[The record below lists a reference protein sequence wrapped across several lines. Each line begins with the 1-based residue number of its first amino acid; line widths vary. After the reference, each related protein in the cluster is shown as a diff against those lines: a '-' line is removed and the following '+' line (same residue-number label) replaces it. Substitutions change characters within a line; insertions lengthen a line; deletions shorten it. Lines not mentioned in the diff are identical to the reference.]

1 MSTAEGEGGTA
12 MDRAAATRAEAAIP
26 QPPEVPP
33 EAPVK
38 GRRRRRI
45 RRHAARVSI
54 WLFASLAVLALVA
67 GFGLLALTGKP
78 LRLPVWAVAEAETR
92 LNDRLPR
99 RDLRLSIGAVEI
111 MVDRDWVPRL
121 RLEDLRLSRREGAM
135 LMRLPE
141 ARVTF
146 DAASLLRGAV
156 RPSSVVL
163 SGAALRLRRDV
174 NGRFD
179 LDFGGGTPMRD
190 LGAFPELL
198 DRMDAVFALPA
209 FSTLDSVTAEA
220 LSLTL
225 DDRRANRIWQ
235 VGDGQLA
242 LLNTADEV
250 KAQLSFT
257 LASPGRDVAQGLLS
271 VATRKDSS
279 GARLRATVENVEAR
293 DIAAQAPVLG
303 FLAALDAP
311 ISGKLITGLSPA
323 GKVVVVEGALGLSAG
338 ALKPT
343 PEADAIPFEGAQLAF
358 DFDPAAER
366 VRLSALEVESRT
378 LRMSAT
384 GHVDAPGVNSGLPDA
399 YLAQIALS
407 EVKVDPE
414 GLFTEPAT
422 FSGGAIDMRLRLDP
436 FRVDLG
442 QFTLLEDGQTIT
454 ARGSASADARGWRV
468 SVDLVLDAIRHD
480 RLIALWPV
488 SVVAK
493 TRTWLVENVQ
503 EGLLQNVKVA
513 IRAEQ
518 GQEPRLSLGYDFT
531 DGDVRFIKTLPP
543 IKRGTGYATL
553 EGFTYSMVLD
563 AGQVT
568 PPKGGTIDMAGS
580 VFSVLDIRHKPAQ
593 AEIRLQTRSSMTAA
607 LSLLDE
613 KPFQFL
619 TKAGRDVE
627 LGEGRAE
634 MSALLRLP
642 LVKKLKPQDVHF
654 DVAGDLTQVTSDVL
668 VPGRKLAADR
678 LALAANPDG
687 LTIAGKGTLGAVPFE
702 ATYDLPFAKE
712 LRGISSV
719 KGTLELSPRTI
730 DEFRIGLPKGA
741 VKGEGLGSFTLDL
754 KKGTPGRLALSSNL
768 KGLTLA
774 IPEIAWAKGAGSS
787 GKLEVAATLGKPV
800 TVDSVALSA
809 PGLEAAGKV
818 ALKSDGTLD
827 RVTLSRAR
835 AGDWFTGPLTLQGRG
850 KGQSLG
856 IEVTG
861 GQIDLRHLPEFGSG
875 RGGGGGTPITA
886 RLDKV
891 QVTDSVALTGLS
903 GKFTTAGGF
912 NGRFGAQLNGAA
924 QVQGTLDPVSTGTA
938 IRVTS
943 DDAGGVLAA
952 AGIFSKARG
961 GKLDL
966 HLVPLGPKGQYRG
979 AATARSF
986 RVRNAPVLAELL
998 SAISVVGILEQLN
1011 GEGLFFNEGQAEFRL
1026 TPAGVEVNRGSAVGL
1041 SMGVSMAGTFD
1052 ARSRRLN
1059 MQGVISP
1066 IYLLNGIGALLTR
1079 RGEGVFGFNYTVGGT
1094 SDNPR
1099 VSVNPLSLLTPGMFR
1114 EIFRRPIPS
1123 LESQP

>member
-1 MSTAEGEGGTA
+1 MSTAEGEGVVVMEPPAETQAG
-12 MDRAAATRAEAAIP
+12 AAP
-26 QPPEVPP
+26 SQSSGPPPRVR
-33 EAPVK
+33 
-38 GRRRRRI
+38 GQRRRKV

-67 GFGLLALTGKP
+67 GFGLLAVTGKP
-78 LRLPVWAVAEAETR
+78 LRLPVWVVAEAETR
-92 LNDRLPR
+92 INDRLPR
-99 RDLRLSIGAVEI
+99 RDLRLSIGAIEI
-111 MVDRDWVPRL
+111 MVDQDWVPRL
-121 RLEDLRLSRREGAM
+121 RLEDLRLARREGAQ
-135 LMRLPE
+135 LLRLPE

-146 DAASLLRGAV
+146 DARSLLRGAI

-179 LDFGGGTPMRD
+179 LDFGGGAPMRD
-190 LGAFPELL
+190 LGAFPDML
-198 DRMDAVFALPA
+198 DRLDAVFAAPVME
-209 FSTLDSVTAEA
+209 TLDSVSAEA
-220 LSLTL
+220 LSITL

-242 LLNTADEV
+242 LLNTQDEV

-257 LASPGRDVAQGLLS
+257 LASPGQDVAQGLLS

-279 GARLRATVENVEAR
+279 GARLRATVEDVEAR

-311 ISGKLITGLSPA
+311 ISGKLVTGLSPA
-323 GKVVVVEGALGLSAG
+323 GKVVVMEGELGLSAG

-343 PEADAIPFEGAQLAF
+343 PEADAIPFEGARLAF

-366 VRLSALEVESRT
+366 VHLSALDVESRT

-442 QFTLLEDGQTIT
+442 QFTLLEDGHTIA

-468 SVDLVLDAIRHD
+468 SADLVLDAIRHD

-543 IKRGTGYATL
+543 IKRGTGYASL

-619 TKAGRDVE
+619 TKAGREVE

-668 VPGRKLAADR
+668 VPGRKLASDR
-678 LALAANPDG
+678 LALTANPDG

-702 ATYDLPFAKE
+702 AVYDLPFGKE
-712 LRGISSV
+712 LRGVSSV

-741 VKGEGLGSFTLDL
+741 VKGEGVGSFTLDL
-754 KKGTPGRLALSSNL
+754 KKDEPGRLALSSNL

-774 IPEIAWAKGAGSS
+774 IPEIAWTKGAGST

-800 TVDSVALSA
+800 SVESVALSA

-818 ALKSDGTLD
+818 TLKSDGTLD
-827 RVTLSRAR
+827 SVTLSRAR
-835 AGDWFTGPLTLQGRG
+835 AGEWFTGPVTLQGRG
-850 KGQSLG
+850 KGQSPA

-861 GQIDLRHLPEFGSG
+861 GQIDLRHLPEFGG
-875 RGGGGGTPITA
+875 GGGGGGGGTPISA

-924 QVQGTLDPVSTGTA
+924 SVQGALGPVSTGTA

-943 DDAGGVLAA
+943 EDAGGVLAA

-966 HLVPLGPKGQYRG
+966 QLMPLGPKGQYRG
-979 AATARSF
+979 TATAQNF
-986 RVRNAPVLAELL
+986 RVRNAPILAELL

-1011 GEGLFFNEGQAEFRL
+1011 GEGLFFNEGQTEFRL
-1026 TPAGVEVNRGSAVGL
+1026 TPAGVEVNRGSAVSL
-1041 SMGVSMAGTFD
+1041 SMGVSMAGTYD
-1052 ARSRRLN
+1052 ARSKQLN

-1066 IYLLNGIGALLTR
+1066 IYLLNGIGSLLTR
-1079 RGEGVFGFNYTVGGT
+1079 RGEGVFGFNYTVRGT